1 MATELVDQ
9 FLRSDIITLLNAR
22 YGFSMNI
29 AITEPKRLYQEI
41 GLALQ
46 ERIRSDEFK
55 VGDRLPPE
63 RDIAEEMQVS
73 RSVVREAIIMLELHG
88 LVEVRKGSGVYVS
101 NVPNRESQQ
110 APVSSSRSHSDIGP
124 FELLQARQ
132 VLESQIAGFAA
143 QHIIKSDV
151 SKLREALDTE
161 RQQLETG
168 HGDYDGDEM
177 FHLTIAEASQNS
189 VLADIVKELWFR
201 RDVSSMWHQLHSRI
215 TDTNYRIAW
224 LDDHEQILKALQR
237 RDPKGA
243 REAMWNH
250 LENVKQTLFELSDVD
265 DPKFDGFLFR

>member
-1 MATELVDQ
+1 MVDKLVDQ
-9 FLRSDIITLLNAR
+9 LCESAIITTR
-22 YGFSMNI
+22 KSKKVVTMNI
-29 AITEPKRLYQEI
+29 AITAPKRLYQEI

-46 ERIRSDEFK
+46 ERISNSEFK

-63 RDIAEEMQVS
+63 RDIAEEMEVS
-73 RSVVREAIIMLELHG
+73 RSVVREAIIMLELQQ
-88 LVEVRKGSGVYVS
+88 LVEVRKGSGVYVVS
-101 NVPNRESQQ
+101 VPEVGQSQKLTNNR
-110 APVSSSRSHSDIGP
+110 AGSDIGP

-143 QHIIKSDV
+143 QHVTKSDI
-151 SKLREALDTE
+151 SKLRDALDTE
-161 RQQLETG
+161 RKQLETG

-189 VLADIVKELWFR
+189 VLSDIVRDLWAR
-201 RDVSSMWHQLHSRI
+201 RDESSMWRQLHTRI
-215 TDTNYRIAW
+215 TNMNYRTAW
-224 LDDHEQILKALQR
+224 LEEHEQVLLALQK

-243 REAMWNH
+243 QEAMWQH

>member
-1 MATELVDQ
+1 
-9 FLRSDIITLLNAR
+9 
-22 YGFSMNI
+22 MNI

-41 GLALQ
+41 GLTLQ

-73 RSVVREAIIMLELHG
+73 RSVVREAIIMLELQG

-101 NVPNRESQQ
+101 NVPSYQSQPE
-110 APVSSSRSHSDIGP
+110 PVSSRSNSDIGP

-143 QHIIKSDV
+143 KHVTKNDI

-189 VLADIVKELWFR
+189 VLADIVKDLWFR
-201 RDVSSMWHQLHSRI
+201 RDASCMWRQLHARF
-215 TDTNYRIAW
+215 TDTGYRIAW

-237 RDPKGA
+237 RDPEGA
-243 REAMWNH
+243 REAMWQH

-265 DPKFDGFLFR
+265 DPRFDGFLFR

>member
-1 MATELVDQ
+1 
-9 FLRSDIITLLNAR
+9 
-22 YGFSMNI
+22 MNI
-29 AITEPKRLYQEI
+29 AITSPKRLYQEI

-46 ERIRSDEFK
+46 ERIRSGEFK

-63 RDIAEEMQVS
+63 RDIAEEMHVS
-73 RSVVREAIIMLELHG
+73 RSVVREAIIMLELQQM
-88 LVEVRKGSGVYVS
+88 VEVRKGSGVYVLNMPQENQPS
-101 NVPNRESQQ
+101 KPSDTRVG
-110 APVSSSRSHSDIGP
+110 SDIGP

-143 QHIIKSDV
+143 QHITKSDI
-151 SKLREALDTE
+151 SRLREALDTE
-161 RQQLETG
+161 RKQLETG

-189 VLADIVKELWFR
+189 VLSDIVQDLWAR
-201 RDVSSMWHQLHSRI
+201 RDESSMWRQLHTHI
-215 TDTNYRIAW
+215 TDMNYRSAW
-224 LDDHEQILKALQR
+224 LEDHEKVLIALQK

-243 REAMWNH
+243 RDAMWQH